1 MPAYQLEQRYLSPDG
16 DDINV
21 LLNVWL
27 ATDNRGEPLYLDE
40 DGRPQY
46 IIRQLQDI
54 TKRKAAEAALATT
67 NRELQR
73 SNAELDQFASVA
85 SHDLAAPLTAIS
97 GFASLLERRYAAE
110 LDDTAR
116 EYIGFVTAGATRM
129 KTLIDDLLR
138 YSRVGSRAKPF
149 QAVDCN
155 QIINQVIDA
164 LRMNI
169 ENTDASVDVA
179 DLPEVQADEV
189 QLSQVMQNLVG
200 NALKFVTPGDRA
212 VVRIGATRGRDEWT
226 FSVEDNGIGI
236 APESRERV
244 FQMFQ
249 RLLPPD
255 DYPGN
260 GIGLAICAK
269 IIDRHGGR
277 LWVED
282 PVELKGS
289 RFVFT
294 IPDRPPAGG

>member
-1 MPAYQLEQRYLSPDG
+1 
-16 DDINV
+16 
-21 LLNVWL
+21 
-27 ATDNRGEPLYLDE
+27 
-40 DGRPQY
+40 
-46 IIRQLQDI
+46 
-54 TKRKAAEAALATT
+54 
-67 NRELQR
+67 
-73 SNAELDQFASVA
+73 
-85 SHDLAAPLTAIS
+85 
-97 GFASLLERRYAAE
+97 
-110 LDDTAR
+110 
-116 EYIGFVTAGATRM
+116 
-129 KTLIDDLLR
+129 
-138 YSRVGSRAKPF
+138 
-149 QAVDCN
+149 
-155 QIINQVIDA
+155 
-164 LRMNI
+164 MNI